1 MEGNS
6 LAYPRLSWESES
18 EDQASWAA
26 GRDGWLR
33 NLPLGV

>member
-18 EDQASWAA
+18 EDQASGAA
-26 GRDGWLR
+26 GRDGRLQD
-33 NLPLGV
+33 LPLGV

>member
-18 EDQASWAA
+18 EGQASRVA
-26 GRDGWLR
+26 GRDGRLLD
-33 NLPLGV
+33 LPLGI